1 MLELGQILKGVD
13 AFQLARVNQTHEE
26 IADVR
31 AVRRLEEERVFS
43 VENRFLQA
51 SFDDGMPPAELCRV
65 RPRGRGPRRET
76 ECVSLGQAA

>member
-51 SFDDGMPPAELCRV
+51 SFDDGMPPARLCRV
-65 RPRGRGPRRET
+65 SQASGRIERISSRR
-76 ECVSLGQAA
+76 VVADAA